1 MRVAPPDLP
10 GAQTTDSPIDRALA
24 LLLANETEAALRW
37 AAAAGG
43 GGAAVGRAPSMPS
56 ALVITCRL
64 LEQMGRPEA
73 AVEGFELAIRR
84 AIDGADLPLALAAI
98 GDLRALGV
106 DVRDDLDALASAFCQ

>member
-24 LLLANETEAALRW
+24 LLLANEAEAALRW
-37 AAAAGG
+37 AAAI
-43 GGAAVGRAPSMPS
+43 VERAPSMPS

-73 AVEGFELAIRR
+73 AVEGFELAVRR
-84 AIDGADLPLALAAI
+84 AIDGAQPPARGGRHRRPARP
-98 GDLRALGV
+98 RASTCAV
-106 DVRDDLDALASAFCQ
+106 TSTQVASAFCLGLDRA